1 MGAGDQDLTSDE
13 APAPA
18 GTDEH
23 TVGTH
28 LRNHIQGHLAAPG
41 QAGPQP
47 PDDPDDAAHQTQA
60 AQPAGEFEEDQQPGG
75 EFIEDQRPTR
85 DTVLRQKEWNAQQ
98 SMHQTRTLLALGLL
112 ILVGLLAL
120 VPTIA
125 LMFGTKL
132 HFNAE
137 SYREVNSMFTPV
149 IALAS
154 AAFGFFFASSD
165 DRNRR

>member
-18 GTDEH
+18 GTDAH

-28 LRNHIQGHLAAPG
+28 LSNHIQGQFAAPG
-41 QAGPQP
+41 EDDP
-47 PDDPDDAAHQTQA
+47 PPHNDPDDATHQR
-60 AQPAGEFEEDQQPGG
+60 QPEPPGGEFEEDQQPGG

-98 SMHQTRTLLALGLL
+98 SMHKTRTWLALGLL

-120 VPTIA
+120 APTTA
-125 LMFGTKL
+125 LMFGNKL